1 MRSLEAG
8 LVEQWKVRT
17 WARMKLEVPD
27 LTNNNLYE
35 RPDIDVLTLNDMQ
48 MAFQLYFISIVLS
61 IIAAISEHIYRKW
74 CKTKGTSD

>member
-8 LVEQWKVRT
+8 LVEQWKART

-27 LTNNNLYE
+27 LTNNDLYE
-35 RPDIDVLTLNDMQ
+35 RPDIDVLTLDDMQ

-61 IIAAISEHIYRKW
+61 IIAAISEHIYGKW
-74 CKTKGTSD
+74 CKTKVTSD

>member
-1 MRSLEAG
+1 M
-8 LVEQWKVRT
+8 VEQWKVRT

-61 IIAAISEHIYRKW
+61 IIAAISEHIYGKW
-74 CKTKGTSD
+74 CKTRITSD

>member
-1 MRSLEAG
+1 M
-8 LVEQWKVRT
+8 VEQWKVRT

-74 CKTKGTSD
+74 CKTKVTSD

>member
-35 RPDIDVLTLNDMQ
+35 RPDIDVLTLDDMQ

-61 IIAAISEHIYRKW
+61 IIAAISEQIYGKS
-74 CKTKGTSD
+74 CNTKVQ

>member
-61 IIAAISEHIYRKW
+61 IIAAISEHIYVKW
-74 CKTKGTSD
+74 CKTKVTSD